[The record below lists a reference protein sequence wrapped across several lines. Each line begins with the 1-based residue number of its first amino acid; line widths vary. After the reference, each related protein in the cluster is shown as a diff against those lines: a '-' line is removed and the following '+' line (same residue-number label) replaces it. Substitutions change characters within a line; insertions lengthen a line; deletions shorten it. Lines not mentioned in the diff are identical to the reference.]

1 MNRRTFLCGLTLG
14 TLPVP
19 LALHAQQPG
28 KVWRIG
34 VLTVLSPADAE
45 PPRALRQR
53 LHELGYVEGQ
63 NIVIEWRDAH
73 PRDDRLPG
81 LAADLVRLKVDVIVT
96 DVSVAT
102 RAAMQATSTIP
113 IVMVLTADALG
124 LKLVSN
130 LGRPGGNVT
139 GITIMSITPPSRARA
154 AWPRAQ

>member
-1 MNRRTFLCGLTLG
+1 MRRIGLAVVLTLG
-14 TLPVP
+14 LNLAPV
-19 LALHAQQPG
+19 ATDGQQTG

-34 VLTVLSPADAE
+34 VLTVLYPADAE

-102 RAAMQATSTIP
+102 QPLCRQ
-113 IVMVLTADALG
+113 
-124 LKLVSN
+124 
-130 LGRPGGNVT
+130 
-139 GITIMSITPPSRARA
+139 
-154 AWPRAQ
+154 PRLSQ

>member
-1 MNRRTFLCGLTLG
+1 MNRRTFLRGITLG

-19 LALHAQQPG
+19 FAVHAQQPG
-28 KVWRIG
+28 KIWRVG
-34 VLTVLSPADAE
+34 VLTALYPADAE

-63 NIVIEWRDAH
+63 NVLIEWRDAH
-73 PRDDRLPG
+73 PRDDRLPD
-81 LAADLVRLKVDVIVT
+81 LAADLVRLKVDVIVA
-96 DVSVAT
+96 DVYAAT

-113 IVMVLTADALG
+113 IVMVVSADALG

-139 GITIMSITPPSRARA
+139 G
-154 AWPRAQ
+154 